1 MRDLWTLHVAPEVA
15 RFLYTLPRGQATEL
29 RDILAILRTNPK
41 PEGARPLVVDDLPDV
56 YEVRLGRYRLAYQ
69 IIEGDRLIR
78 VLFVE

>member
-41 PEGARPLVVDDLPDV
+41 PEGAQPLVVEELPDV
-56 YEVRLGRYRLAYQ
+56 YAVKLGRYRIEYQ
-69 IIEGDRLIR
+69 IIERDRIIR
-78 VLFVE
+78 ILFVE